1 MGRRLRPSH
10 YENLEGEEHM
20 KGGAR
25 PGSGR
30 KPTLI
35 DERRALSLHRQ
46 KVSMREIAERFGVSI
61 YAIKYFLKKQ
71 RRLANDTREKS

>member
-1 MGRRLRPSH
+1 
-10 YENLEGEEHM
+10 M

-35 DERRALSLHRQ
+35 DERRALSLHKQ
-46 KVSMREIAERFGVSI
+46 GVSMKEIAERFGVSHEV
-61 YAIKYFLKKQ
+61 IKYFFKKR
-71 RRLANDTREKS
+71 RRLGHDNGN

>member
-1 MGRRLRPSH
+1 
-10 YENLEGEEHM
+10 M

-35 DERRALSLHRQ
+35 DERRALVLREQ
-46 KVSMREIAERFGVSI
+46 GESMRKIAERFGVSI
-61 YAIKYFLKKQ
+61 QVIKYFFRKR
-71 RRLANDTREKS
+71 RRLANG

>member
-1 MGRRLRPSH
+1 MELFPLGLGNARC
-10 YENLEGEEHM
+10 GV

-35 DERRALSLHRQ
+35 DERRALSLHKQ
-46 KVSMREIAERFGVSI
+46 GVSMREIAERFGVNLQV
-61 YAIKYFLKKQ
+61 IKYFFKKQ
-71 RRLANDTREKS
+71 RRLANDNRD

>member
-1 MGRRLRPSH
+1 
-10 YENLEGEEHM
+10 M

-35 DERRALSLHRQ
+35 DERRTLVLHSQ
-46 KVSMREIAERFGVSI
+46 GVSMRAIAERFGVD
-61 YAIKYFLKKQ
+61 YEVVKYFFKK
-71 RRLANDTREKS
+71 RRKQNGHDLR

>member
-1 MGRRLRPSH
+1 
-10 YENLEGEEHM
+10 M

-35 DERRALSLHRQ
+35 DERRTLVLYGQ
-46 KVSMREIAERFGVSI
+46 GVSMREIAERFGVSLEVI
-61 YAIKYFLKKQ
+61 RYFFKK
-71 RRLANDTREKS
+71 RRKQHGNDPRSQSKEGSQTTA

>member
-1 MGRRLRPSH
+1 
-10 YENLEGEEHM
+10 M

-35 DERRALSLHRQ
+35 DARRALVLREQ
-46 KVSMREIAERFGVSI
+46 GMSMRAIAERFGVD
-61 YAIKYFLKKQ
+61 YEVVKYFFKK
-71 RRLANDTREKS
+71 RRKQNGHDPRSQSEESRQAAA

>member
-1 MGRRLRPSH
+1 
-10 YENLEGEEHM
+10 M

-35 DERRALSLHRQ
+35 DERRALSLHKQ
-46 KVSMREIAERFGVSI
+46 GESMRKIAERFGVSHG
-61 YAIKYFLKKQ
+61 AIKYFFKKR
-71 RRLANDTREKS
+71 RRLTDELERKHNQVL

>member
-1 MGRRLRPSH
+1 
-10 YENLEGEEHM
+10 M

-35 DERRALSLHRQ
+35 DERRTLVLYKQ
-46 KVSMREIAERFGVSI
+46 GVSMKDIAERFGVSLQV
-61 YAIKYFLKKQ
+61 IKYFFKK
-71 RRLANDTREKS
+71 RRKQHGHDPRSQSQEGSQATAR

>member
-1 MGRRLRPSH
+1 
-10 YENLEGEEHM
+10 M

-35 DERRALSLHRQ
+35 DERRTLVLHGQ
-46 KVSMREIAERFGVSI
+46 GVSMREIAERFGVD
-61 YAIKYFLKKQ
+61 YEVIKYFFKK
-71 RRLANDTREKS
+71 RRKQHGNDARSDCKKESQATAR

>member
-1 MGRRLRPSH
+1 
-10 YENLEGEEHM
+10 M

-35 DERRALSLHRQ
+35 DELRTLVLHSQ
-46 KVSMREIAERFGVSI
+46 GVSMREIAERFGVNI
-61 YAIKYFLKKQ
+61 QVIKYFFRK
-71 RRLANDTREKS
+71 RRKANANDHSRL

>member
-1 MGRRLRPSH
+1 
-10 YENLEGEEHM
+10 M

-35 DERRALSLHRQ
+35 DERRVLVLREQGESMQ
-46 KVSMREIAERFGVSI
+46 KIAERFNVSLQV
-61 YAIKYFLKKQ
+61 IKYFFKK
-71 RRLANDTREKS
+71 RRKQHGNDPRSQSQEGSQATAR

>member
-1 MGRRLRPSH
+1 
-10 YENLEGEEHM
+10 M

-35 DERRALSLHRQ
+35 DERRTLVLHSQ
-46 KVSMREIAERFGVSI
+46 GVSMREIAERFGVSLQ
-61 YAIKYFLKKQ
+61 AIKYFFRKRRKQ
-71 RRLANDTREKS
+71 NGNDPRSQGKEGSQATA

>member
-1 MGRRLRPSH
+1 
-10 YENLEGEEHM
+10 M

-35 DERRALSLHRQ
+35 DERRALVLHEQ
-46 KVSMREIAERFGVSI
+46 GESMRKIAERFGVNI
-61 YAIKYFLKKQ
+61 QVIKYFFKKQ
-71 RRLANDTREKS
+71 RRLANDAREKS

>member
-1 MGRRLRPSH
+1 
-10 YENLEGEEHM
+10 M

-35 DERRALSLHRQ
+35 DARRALALREQ
-46 KVSMREIAERFGVSI
+46 GESMREIAERFGVSLQV
-61 YAIKYFLKKQ
+61 IKYFFKKQ
-71 RRLANDTREKS
+71 RKLANG

>member
-1 MGRRLRPSH
+1 V
-10 YENLEGEEHM
+10 

-35 DERRALSLHRQ
+35 DERRALVLREQ
-46 KVSMREIAERFGVSI
+46 GESMRKIAERFGVSLQV
-61 YAIKYFLKKQ
+61 IKYFFKKR
-71 RRLANDTREKS
+71 RRLANG

>member
-1 MGRRLRPSH
+1 
-10 YENLEGEEHM
+10 M

-35 DERRALSLHRQ
+35 DERRTLVLHSQ
-46 KVSMREIAERFGVSI
+46 GVSMREIAERFGVSLQV
-61 YAIKYFLKKQ
+61 IKYFFRKRRKQ
-71 RRLANDTREKS
+71 NGHDPRSQGKEGSKATA

>member
-1 MGRRLRPSH
+1 MELFPLGLGDERC
-10 YENLEGEEHM
+10 GV

-35 DERRALSLHRQ
+35 DERRALVLRKQ
-46 KVSMREIAERFGVSI
+46 GESMREIAERFGVNI
-61 YAIKYFLKKQ
+61 EVIRYFFKKQ
-71 RRLANDTREKS
+71 RRLANDNRN

>member
-1 MGRRLRPSH
+1 
-10 YENLEGEEHM
+10 M

-35 DERRALSLHRQ
+35 DERRTLVLHSQ
-46 KVSMREIAERFGVSI
+46 GVSMREIAERFGVSLQV
-61 YAIKYFLKKQ
+61 IKYFFRKRRKQ
-71 RRLANDTREKS
+71 NGNDPRSQGKEGRQATA

>member
-1 MGRRLRPSH
+1 
-10 YENLEGEEHM
+10 M

-35 DERRALSLHRQ
+35 DERRALVLREQGESMQ
-46 KVSMREIAERFGVSI
+46 KIAERFGVSLQV
-61 YAIKYFLKKQ
+61 IKYFFKKRKRLTNAQ
-71 RRLANDTREKS
+71 R

>member
-1 MGRRLRPSH
+1 
-10 YENLEGEEHM
+10 M

-35 DERRALSLHRQ
+35 DERRTLVLHSQ
-46 KVSMREIAERFGVSI
+46 GVSMREIAERFGVSLQV
-61 YAIKYFLKKQ
+61 IKYFFKK
-71 RRLANDTREKS
+71 RRKQNGHDPRSQGQEGSKATA

>member
-1 MGRRLRPSH
+1 
-10 YENLEGEEHM
+10 M

-35 DERRALSLHRQ
+35 DERRVLVLHGQ
-46 KVSMREIAERFGVSI
+46 GESMRKIAERFNVSLQ
-61 YAIKYFLKKQ
+61 AIKYFFKK
-71 RRLANDTREKS
+71 RREQHGVNSRKPRKEGSQATA

>member
-1 MGRRLRPSH
+1 
-10 YENLEGEEHM
+10 M

-35 DERRALSLHRQ
+35 DERRVLVLREQGESMQ
-46 KVSMREIAERFGVSI
+46 KIAERFGVSLQV
-61 YAIKYFLKKQ
+61 IKYFFRK
-71 RRLANDTREKS
+71 RREQNGQTS

>member
-1 MGRRLRPSH
+1 
-10 YENLEGEEHM
+10 M

-35 DERRALSLHRQ
+35 DERRTLVLHEQ
-46 KVSMREIAERFGVSI
+46 GVSMREIAERFGVSLQ
-61 YAIKYFLKKQ
+61 AIKYFFRKRRKQ
-71 RRLANDTREKS
+71 NGNDPRSQSQEGSQATA

>member
-1 MGRRLRPSH
+1 MPVWVWE
-10 YENLEGEEHM
+10 ENM

-35 DERRALSLHRQ
+35 DERRVLVLHGQ
-46 KVSMREIAERFGVSI
+46 GESMRKIAERFGVD
-61 YAIKYFLKKQ
+61 YEVIKYFFKK
-71 RRLANDTREKS
+71 RRKANANDHPRL

>member
-1 MGRRLRPSH
+1 
-10 YENLEGEEHM
+10 M

-35 DERRALSLHRQ
+35 DARRALVLHGQ
-46 KVSMREIAERFGVSI
+46 GMSMRAIAERFGVD
-61 YAIKYFLKKQ
+61 YEVVKYFFKK
-71 RRLANDTREKS
+71 RRKQNGHDPRSQSEEGSQAAA

>member
-1 MGRRLRPSH
+1 
-10 YENLEGEEHM
+10 M

-35 DERRALSLHRQ
+35 DERRALVLHERGE
-46 KVSMREIAERFGVSI
+46 SMRKIAERFGVSLHV
-61 YAIKYFLKKQ
+61 IKYFFRKR
-71 RRLANDTREKS
+71 RRLANG

>member
-1 MGRRLRPSH
+1 
-10 YENLEGEEHM
+10 M

-35 DERRALSLHRQ
+35 DERRTLVLHSQ
-46 KVSMREIAERFGVSI
+46 GVSMREIAERFGVSLQV
-61 YAIKYFLKKQ
+61 IKYFFKK
-71 RRLANDTREKS
+71 RRKQNGHDPRSQGKEGSKATA

>member
-1 MGRRLRPSH
+1 
-10 YENLEGEEHM
+10 M

-35 DERRALSLHRQ
+35 DERRVLVLHGQ
-46 KVSMREIAERFGVSI
+46 GESMRSIAEKFNVSHEVV
-61 YAIKYFLKKQ
+61 KYFFKK
-71 RRLANDTREKS
+71 RRIKASGASQKSS

>member
-1 MGRRLRPSH
+1 
-10 YENLEGEEHM
+10 M

-35 DERRALSLHRQ
+35 DERRALVLREQ
-46 KVSMREIAERFGVSI
+46 GESMRKIAERFGVSLQV
-61 YAIKYFLKKQ
+61 IKYFFKKQ
-71 RRLANDTREKS
+71 RKLANG

>member
-1 MGRRLRPSH
+1 
-10 YENLEGEEHM
+10 M

-35 DERRALSLHRQ
+35 DERRTLVLHGQ
-46 KVSMREIAERFGVSI
+46 GMSMREIAERFGVSLQV
-61 YAIKYFLKKQ
+61 IKYFFKK
-71 RRLANDTREKS
+71 RRKQHGHDSRSQSQEGSQATAR

>member
-1 MGRRLRPSH
+1 
-10 YENLEGEEHM
+10 M

-35 DERRALSLHRQ
+35 DARRTLVLHGQ
-46 KVSMREIAERFGVSI
+46 GVSMREIAERFGVSLQV
-61 YAIKYFLKKQ
+61 IKYFFKK
-71 RRLANDTREKS
+71 RRKQHGHDPRSQSQEGSQATAR